1 VEELAQLMLKIS
13 AFNFLLSDF
22 GRESQR
28 IISDWGP
35 ERFASGLKAAVDK
48 AIEVGP
54 IKPTILQ
61 RAILQLL
68 LRR

>member
-1 VEELAQLMLKIS
+1 MLKIS